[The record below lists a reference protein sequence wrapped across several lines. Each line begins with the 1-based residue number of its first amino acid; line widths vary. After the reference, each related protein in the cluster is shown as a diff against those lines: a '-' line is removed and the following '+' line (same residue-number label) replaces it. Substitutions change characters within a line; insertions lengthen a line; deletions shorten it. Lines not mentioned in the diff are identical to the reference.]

1 MPHLTV
7 RLPAEDLALLRATAE
22 LRRVPVSRLVRWGV
36 RRVTT
41 ETLAEAAGR
50 NRPLPVGEV
59 LAEGHKPSEGVPTEV
74 PAAELR
80 PDESPQTGDELRA
93 WREARGW
100 TQAKLASA
108 LGVSRRT
115 VISSERRETQ
125 PLTATV
131 LRRLAELAP
140 GVPES

>member
-22 LRRVPVSRLVRWGV
+22 LRRVPVSKLVRWGV
-36 RRVTT
+36 RRVTAD
-41 ETLAEAAGR
+41 TLAEAAGGAGR
-50 NRPLPVGEV
+50 NRPLPAGEV
-59 LAEGHKPSEGVPTEV
+59 LAERRKSPGDATHEV
-74 PAAELR
+74 SAVELR
-80 PDESPQTGDELRA
+80 PDELPHTGDELRA
-93 WREARGW
+93 WREAQGW

-115 VISSERRETQ
+115 VISSEKRGAR

-131 LRRLAELAP
+131 LSRLADV
-140 GVPES
+140 G

>member
-22 LRRVPVSRLVRWGV
+22 LRRVPVSKLVRWGV

-41 ETLAEAAGR
+41 DMLAEAAGR
-50 NRPLPVGEV
+50 NGPRPAGEV
-59 LAEGHKPSEGVPTEV
+59 LTGRSEASEDAVHEVSPAES
-74 PAAELR
+74 R
-80 PDESPQTGDELRA
+80 PDELPHTGDELRA
-93 WREARGW
+93 WREGRGW
-100 TQAKLASA
+100 TQANLASA

-115 VISSERRETQ
+115 VISSERRGAQ

-131 LRRLAELAP
+131 LSRLAEL
-140 GVPES
+140 G